1 MSSRRSR
8 IFGALV
14 VASCLLGGGC
24 SSWSV
29 NRTPAPTSV
38 HLNTPQSVSPGTIA
52 PAPMARTAILP
63 ASVMLTA
70 TVRAPKGEIQG
81 LSYTQIPG
89 AASAAAAA
97 PDGSLWVLSTQPNGS
112 DKYIWH
118 YSGGSWSNISGLAS
132 ALSVAPNGTLY
143 AINSGGGAYAY
154 SGGTWS
160 AFGGGCRALAAA
172 SDGSLYVI
180 SNGGGSDGAIWHYA
194 SGTWTQQPGSGNRL
208 ASSWDSNSYAN
219 PGGTITPL
227 GLYVI
232 NSVGS
237 IYYLGSAG
245 YVQLAGAASALV
257 PINGGLFVLGYPT
270 NANGNA
276 LYYYDLANPGFS
288 AQTGSGVSIS
298 SDGKTLYV
306 VGTSGAIYSSAIT
319 HAPVLYVANGAVALQ
334 AGARAR
340 RPMTTSS
347 NAILAFA
354 QNASGNVGPINS
366 ISGGSTSLADPR
378 ALALDGSGE
387 IYVADGVGS
396 AVRVYAVG
404 ASGNVAPV
412 RTISD
417 SGNPHAIFFDITFD
431 NNGNVATAMNNAFD
445 VFPAGANGSVTPLR
459 RVSASGAQAIRF
471 DTSGN
476 AYVATGYVGAGSQN
490 GVAVFGP
497 SATGTAAPLR
507 TIGADLSKALA
518 NPTGVAVDTSNNIY
532 VTNEGSF
539 VGGVDSVTV
548 YAAGASGYPQPLHAI
563 SGGNTLLS
571 QPTGIT
577 IDPNGTIYV
586 LNQAFVSCGPSCLLS
601 EPQVLAFSTGADGNA
616 TPAREFRDKASGD
629 LYGAFGMVIGT
640 DSAGEVFVGGGA
652 HILVFGSTANGDTVT
667 PLRDISGSNTGI
679 GGNGVGAIA
688 VDPAGTV
695 YETNYIADVTT
706 TTINVFS
713 PGANGNATPSRTL
726 TVTPSSLGLSAGQ
739 ILALTVD
746 GTGHLYVFMT
756 DDTFPFTGVVAVYP
770 PLASGTT
777 APTSVMTTATA
788 VEENGP
794 EGFALDATGA
804 VSLASEGYP
813 FSIDVYASAVNGGA
827 TPARTIRGGG
837 IGPFVPAALGFDASG
852 NLYVGSRGDGT
863 ISVYSPGASGTA
875 TPLRVLQGLADVDRF
890 FVDGDGTIYAGV
902 PAQMAVVTNI
912 YSTQR
917 TPQSARTVPAAISV
931 FAPGASGLATPAR
944 TINGSATQLSAPAG
958 LTLR

>member
-14 VASCLLGGGC
+14 VSSSLLVGGC
-24 SSWSV
+24 SSWTV
-29 NRTPAPTSV
+29 NRTPTSSGV
-38 HLNTPQSVSPGTIA
+38 HLDTPQSASPGTVA

-63 ASVMLTA
+63 ASVMLAA
-70 TVRAPKGEIQG
+70 TVHEPKGEIQG
-81 LSYTQIPG
+81 LGYTQLPG

-160 AFGGGCRALAAA
+160 AFGGGCRALTAA
-172 SDGSLYVI
+172 SDNSLYVI

-194 SGTWTQQPGSGNRL
+194 AGTWTQQPGSGNRL
-208 ASSWDSNSYAN
+208 AASWDPNGYAN
-219 PGGTITPL
+219 PGGPITPL
-227 GLYVI
+227 GLCVT
-232 NSVGS
+232 NSLGS
-237 IYYLGSAG
+237 IYYLGNFG
-245 YVQLAGAASALV
+245 YVQLAGAASALA
-257 PINGGLFVLGYPT
+257 PITGGLFVLGYPT

-288 AQTGSGVSIS
+288 AQAGSGVSIS
-298 SDGKTLYV
+298 SDGKTLYII
-306 VGTSGAIYSSAIT
+306 GASGAIYSSAIT
-319 HAPVLYVANGAVALQ
+319 HAPVLYVANATA
-334 AGARAR
+334 AN
-340 RPMTTSS
+340 S
-347 NAILAFA
+347 ILAFA

-366 ISGGSTSLADPR
+366 ISGSSTSLTDPR

-431 NNGNVATAMNNAFD
+431 NNGNVATAMSNAFD
-445 VFPAGANGSVTPLR
+445 VFPVGANGSVTPLR
-459 RVSASGAQAIRF
+459 RVSISGAQAIRF

-497 SATGTAAPLR
+497 SASATAAPLR
-507 TIGADLSKALA
+507 TISADLSKALA
-518 NPTGVAVDTSNNIY
+518 DPIDAAVDASNNLY
-532 VTNEGSF
+532 VTNEGSL

-548 YAAGASGYPQPLHAI
+548 YKAGASGYPQPLHAI
-563 SGGNTLLS
+563 SGANTLLS

-586 LNQAFVSCGPSCLLS
+586 LNQAFVPCGANCSLS
-601 EPQVLAFSTGADGNA
+601 EPQVLAFSAGADGNA
-616 TPAREFRDKASGD
+616 APAREIRDAASGNLD
-629 LYGAFGMVIGT
+629 GAFGNVIGT
-640 DSAGEVFVGGGA
+640 DSGGELFVGGGA
-652 HILVFGSTANGDTVT
+652 HILVFGPTANGDTVT
-667 PLRDISGSNTGI
+667 PLRDINGSNTGI

-706 TTINVFS
+706 TTINVFA
-713 PGANGNATPSRTL
+713 PGANGNVAPSRTL

-756 DDTFPFTGVVAVYP
+756 DDTFPTTGVIAVYP
-770 PLASGTT
+770 PLASGST
-777 APTSVMTTATA
+777 APTSIMTTTTA
-788 VEENGP
+788 VDQVGP
-794 EGFALDATGA
+794 EGFALDSTGA
-804 VSLASEGYP
+804 VSLLSQGYP
-813 FSIDVYASAVNGGA
+813 FSIDVYGSAVNGGA

-837 IGPFVPAALGFDASG
+837 IGPFVPAALGFDAQG

-890 FVDGDGTIYAGV
+890 FVDGDGTIYAGA
-902 PAQMAVVTNI
+902 PAQMSVVANI
-912 YSTQR
+912 YSTNR
-917 TPQSARTVPAAISV
+917 TPLAARTVPAAISV

-944 TINGSATQLSAPAG
+944 TINGSATQLGAPAG
-958 LTLR
+958 LILH